1 MPKKRK
7 LRNDSELFLVG
18 HCEFNIVGS
27 KLPSKR
33 DALQVLYYNIREVG
47 LPLRESAKLVIKEIL
62 LFWKKARIPT
72 RYERDCVKQLEQLY
86 HQLRNLQKSVKKQSD
101 AVQRNITSFQEGLD
115 DLFDIAHAAA
125 MWIIQIK
132 EDRLFLENQRK
143 RGRPGCMYGI
153 DRKLTEREKLEEER
167 LKKRRLREGG
177 S

>member
-1 MPKKRK
+1 MCVQHRRK
-7 LRNDSELFLVG
+7 LTSIKAGCVAS
-18 HCEFNIVGS
+18 IV
-27 KLPSKR
+27 
-33 DALQVLYYNIREVG
+33 LQYARSW
-47 LPLRESAKLVIKEIL
+47 PALRESAKFVINEIP

-72 RYERDCVKQLEQLY
+72 KFEQNCIKQLEQLSY
-86 HQLRNLQKSVKKQSD
+86 QSRNSQKSVKKQSD

-125 MWIIQIK
+125 MRLIVI
-132 EDRLFLENQRK
+132 EEGRLFLQNQRK

-153 DRKLTEREKLEEER
+153 DRKLTEREKLAEER